1 MTHHCF
7 RFLFKNRVVDA
18 KIQTR
23 QFYLRIDYKN
33 RSAVELCDARG
44 FFVAK
49 TMNKNYYVN

>member
-49 TMNKNYYVN
+49 TMNKNHYVN